1 LAWEDVGVQFHRG
14 LIEVGQTKAK
24 LTTVRLRFGHG
35 ALGKPNFEIP
45 VAASSS
51 APPQTL
57 KFGGMPPIGKLK
69 P

>member
-1 LAWEDVGVQFHRG
+1 MWDGVGVQFHRG
-14 LIEVGQTKAK
+14 LIEVGKTKAK

-51 APPQTL
+51 APPQTQKL
-57 KFGGMPPIGKLK
+57 DGMPPIGTVKS
-69 P
+69 